1 MPAAA
6 PSAGRGRGVLAVG
19 VWPWQSYLQ
28 GTTAASRER
37 QWTCGHGDLSAGHHG
52 GHALHAEP
60 HLLALSIEMLFILPA
75 KYDLLRPAG
84 SIESSE

>member
-1 MPAAA
+1 MAI
-6 PSAGRGRGVLAVG
+6 V
-19 VWPWQSYLQ
+19 
-28 GTTAASRER
+28 
-37 QWTCGHGDLSAGHHG
+37 SAGHQG
-52 GHALHAEP
+52 GHALHAAP